1 VSVNTRNLAAVALA
15 EVVGGGRSLTAALEK
30 HLPEVADPR
39 ERAFV
44 QALCYGVVRDYPR
57 LRFLLDRLARKP
69 IHDLEIHM
77 LALIGLHQLRAM
89 QVKAH
94 AAVSETVGA
103 ARRKPW
109 AKPLL
114 NAVLRN
120 YLRHDRELEA
130 SAERSEEAG
139 TAHPQWLIERLRC
152 DWPEHWQRLL
162 RENNLHPPMTL
173 RVHAG
178 RCDRESYLD
187 LLGAAGLPAEMCPHS
202 PVGIT
207 LAAPVA
213 VDALPRFAQGWVSVQ
228 DEAAQLAALLLDA
241 YPRQR
246 VLDVCAAPGGKT
258 AHLLETCPGPLD
270 LVAVDVDGERIQR
283 LRENLARQGLHA
295 TLVTGDARS
304 PRDWWDGRPFDRIL
318 LDAPCSATGVIRR
331 HPDIKLLRQ
340 PCDIDAVVALQRA
353 ILEAVW
359 PLLKTGGILLY
370 ATCSVLRSENEDQ
383 IARFLQDYA
392 DAEEI
397 PIEAEWGIPVAHGRQ
412 ILPGE
417 SRMDGFYYAR
427 LRKRA

>member
-1 VSVNTRNLAAVALA
+1 MNTRNLAAIALA
-15 EVVGGGRSLTAALEK
+15 EVLGGGRSLTTALEK
-30 HLPEVADPR
+30 HLPDVTNRRD
-39 ERAFV
+39 RAFV
-44 QALCYGVVRDYPR
+44 QSLCYGVVRDYPR

-69 IHDLEIHM
+69 IRDLEVRM

-89 QVKAH
+89 QVKPH
-94 AAVSETVGA
+94 AAVSETVEA

-120 YLRHDRELEA
+120 YLRHDRELEEA
-130 SAERSEEAG
+130 AEHSEEAG
-139 TAHPQWLIERLRC
+139 TNHPQWLIERLRY
-152 DWPEHWQRLL
+152 DWPESWQRLL

-173 RVHAG
+173 RIHIG
-178 RCDRESYLD
+178 RCDRDTYLE
-187 LLGAAGLPAEMCPHS
+187 LLGAAGLSARACHHS

-207 LAAPVA
+207 LATPVM

-241 YPRQR
+241 RPRQR

-270 LVAVDVDGERIQR
+270 LVAMDVDGERMRR
-283 LRENLARQGLHA
+283 LQENLARQGLHA

-304 PRDWWDGRPFDRIL
+304 PRDWWDGRRFDRIL

-340 PCDIDAVVALQRA
+340 PGDIDALVALQRS

-359 PLLKTGGILLY
+359 PTLKAGGILLY

-383 IARFLQDYA
+383 IARFLRGFP

-397 PIEAEWGIPVAHGRQ
+397 PIEAEWGIPVTHGRQ
-412 ILPGE
+412 VLPGE